1 MSIPLPE
8 SLARLP
14 DEPAGAYRALVDY
27 IALGQSRSFDA
38 LAEQYRSDH
47 STHPPTRRRNTLA
60 TWSVAYDWQ
69 ARIAAYDEH
78 LAAAEL
84 AANEAQWAARR
95 EQIREESWQLAQQL
109 RQRAI
114 ELLNHPTTEQIS
126 QVATQEIDGR
136 PVEVTTIV
144 IKPSRWAQRDIPAI
158 AETYTKLARLAAGM
172 DTEQIRV
179 IEGLTPEDLATK
191 SDEELAALRAKLV
204 RKKAG

>member
-1 MSIPLPE
+1 MAITVPI

-47 STHPPTRRRNTLA
+47 STDPPTRRRNTLA
-60 TWSVAYDWQ
+60 TWSTRYDWQ
-69 ARIAAYDEH
+69 DRIADYDEQ

-84 AANEAQWAARR
+84 AALEAQWAARR

-114 ELLNHPTTEQIS
+114 ELLSHPTVET
-126 QVATQEIDGR
+126 TTTEIDTAEGKT
-136 PVEVTTIV
+136 VTIV
-144 IKPSRWAQRDIPAI
+144 IKPSKWAQRDIPAI

-172 DTEQIRV
+172 DTDQIRI
-179 IEGLTPEDLATK
+179 IEGLDPDDLATK